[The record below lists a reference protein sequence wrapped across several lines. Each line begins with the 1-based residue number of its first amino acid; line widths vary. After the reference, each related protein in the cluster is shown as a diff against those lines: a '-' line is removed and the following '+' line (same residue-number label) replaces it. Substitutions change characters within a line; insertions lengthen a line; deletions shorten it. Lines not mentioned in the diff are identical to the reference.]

1 MPHRFE
7 GERTLMRIFIGES
20 DRCADGPHR
29 GKPLYEALVALLRER
44 GFAGATV
51 LRGITGFGASA
62 KVHTDKVL
70 RLSLDLPIVLEVVE
84 TEEKIRQVMPELDRM
99 IGGGLITLERA
110 HVILYRP
117 ADPAEDGGVERRTE
131 GMEPGQR

>member
-1 MPHRFE
+1 MTHRFE

-20 DRCADGPHR
+20 DRCLDGPHK
-29 GKPLYEALVALLRER
+29 GSPLYEGLLALFRER

-51 LRGITGFGASA
+51 LRGIAGFGASA
-62 KVHTDKVL
+62 KVHTDRIL
-70 RLSLDLPIVLEVVE
+70 RLSLDLPIIVEVVD
-84 TEEKIRQVMPELDRM
+84 TEEKIRAMMPELDGM

-117 ADPAEDGGVERRTE
+117 ADAAEDDRARRRVE
-131 GMEPGQR
+131 GLEPGE

>member
-1 MPHRFE
+1 MSQRFE
-7 GERTLMRIFIGES
+7 GERTLMRIFMGEN
-20 DRCADGPHR
+20 DRALEGAHA
-29 GKPLYEALVALLRER
+29 GKPLYQALLNLLRER

-51 LRGITGFGASA
+51 LRGIAGFGATA
-62 KVHTDKVL
+62 KVHTDKIL

-84 TEEKIRQVMPELDRM
+84 TEEKIEAILPELDRL

-117 ADPAEDGGVERRTE
+117 AGATDENMSRRGDEHTDGD
-131 GMEPGQR
+131 